1 MRSTQ
6 PPALVAADAMFDAGR
21 CLPDSGKR
29 LSRAYGLRRGASGDL
44 WSRSSDRGPH
54 QRRRPA
60 IKAASLVDGERGSA
74 GSMCPGRRRSRVSR
88 WLAEARECP
97 PEKIGLFLV
106 YPSAVSASAA
116 RRERLPS
123 PQPRPQN
130 PLSIGEVA
138 LLPLTELRSAANRGI
153 AEPAPGNPARP
164 SETVAFL
171 PLAVRGTKD

>member
-44 WSRSSDRGPH
+44 WSRSSDRGPQ

-74 GSMCPGRRRSRVSR
+74 GSMCPGRRRSRVRR

-106 YPSAVSASAA
+106 LETEVKSNLVPVHSRLEFDWRDFLAVEPQTHLTHKVA
-116 RRERLPS
+116 ERS
-123 PQPRPQN
+123 P
-130 PLSIGEVA
+130 GWA
-138 LLPLTELRSAANRGI
+138 CDANRKGVNRHQMRSSVGRWGES
-153 AEPAPGNPARP
+153 A
-164 SETVAFL
+164 
-171 PLAVRGTKD
+171 